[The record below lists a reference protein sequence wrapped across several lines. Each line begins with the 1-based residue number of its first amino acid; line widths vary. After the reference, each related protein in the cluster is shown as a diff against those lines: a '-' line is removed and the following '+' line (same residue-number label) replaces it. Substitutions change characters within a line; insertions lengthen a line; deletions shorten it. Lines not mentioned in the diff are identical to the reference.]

1 MSVDKIFLFIICYFP
16 DLFFIRYVDLFTLP
30 TDYMTDEDGAFV
42 TFHPS
47 RLMGLF
53 DMLNTD
59 SLVDLISGLGAPKQK
74 ILMTLPANAYKFTL
88 KNENENAPRSATTEK
103 EPVPI
108 DRKQVRRIFSN

>member
-1 MSVDKIFLFIICYFP
+1 
-16 DLFFIRYVDLFTLP
+16 
-30 TDYMTDEDGAFV
+30 MTDEDGAFV

-74 ILMTLPANAYKFTL
+74 ILMTLPASAYRFTL
-88 KNENENAPRSATTEK
+88 KNEDENAPRSKTTER

-108 DRKQVRRIFSN
+108 DRKQVRRVSSS

>member
-1 MSVDKIFLFIICYFP
+1 
-16 DLFFIRYVDLFTLP
+16 
-30 TDYMTDEDGAFV
+30 MTDEDGAFV

-74 ILMTLPANAYKFTL
+74 ILMTLPAKAYKFTL
-88 KNENENAPRSATTEK
+88 KNKDENAPRSETTEK

-108 DRKQVRRIFSN
+108 DRKQVRVNSRIELAHAFRSLAKSSTSPRRSHPPN